1 VRHLRVKN
9 GLGRRGPVARAQ
21 TRTELCTILDAG
33 SCDAVDFC
41 AIDFG
46 DCLAV
51 DVCVLDQ

>member
-1 VRHLRVKN
+1 
-9 GLGRRGPVARAQ
+9 VARAQ